1 MPIHDQGYRRYA
13 GTRQPPGRSW
23 SVITRAGI
31 RSFLVRRQLIALLV
45 VAWLPAVVRA
55 VQMYGAAN
63 FPQAEFLVPTRETF
77 RNFLG
82 QQDPFLFFITVY
94 VGAGLIAND
103 RRVNA
108 LQIYLSKPITRAEYI
123 FGKLALLMAFL
134 LFVTWIPALV
144 LLVAQ
149 ILFAGSFA
157 FFLDNPSV
165 LPAITVVSFVQTL
178 TFAMAMLALSSLS
191 KSGRY
196 AGIMFAGVIF
206 FMQAFYR
213 VVLAVTGDSRWAWLS
228 VDAVLTHVGDAIFRV
243 PLRYD
248 LPVWG
253 AVLTLVAVLAGAAA
267 VLLRQVRAV
276 EVVT

>member
-1 MPIHDQGYRRYA
+1 MPIHDQGYRRYT
-13 GTRQPPGRSW
+13 GSRQPIGRSW
-23 SVITRAGI
+23 AVITKAGI
-31 RSFLVRRQLIALLV
+31 RSFLTRRALIGLLI

-55 VQMYGAAN
+55 VQLYAAAN
-63 FPQAEFLVPTRETF
+63 LPQAEFLAPTRETF

-108 LQIYLSKPITRAEYI
+108 LQIYLSKPITRAEYV
-123 FGKLALLMAFL
+123 FGKLALLMVFL
-134 LFVTWIPALV
+134 LFVTWVPAVV
-144 LLVAQ
+144 LLFVQ
-149 ILFAGSFA
+149 ILFAGSFS
-157 FFLDNPSV
+157 FFLSNPTV
-165 LPAITVVSFVQTL
+165 LPAITIVAFVQTL

-196 AGIMFAGVIF
+196 AGIMFAGLIF
-206 FMQAFYR
+206 FMQAFYT
-213 VVLAVTGDSRWAWLS
+213 VVRAVTGDSRWAWVS
-228 VDAVLTHVGDAIFRV
+228 VDAVLTHLGDAIFRM
-243 PLRYD
+243 PARYD

-253 AVLTLVAVLAGAAA
+253 AALTLAAVLLGAAA
-267 VLLRQVRAV
+267 VLHRQVRGV

>member
-1 MPIHDQGYRRYA
+1 MPIHDQGYRRY
-13 GTRQPPGRSW
+13 GGFRQPPGRSW
-23 SVITRAGI
+23 AVITRAGI
-31 RSFLVRRQLIALLV
+31 RSFLSRRALIGLLV

-55 VQMYGAAN
+55 VQMYAAAN
-63 FPQAEFLVPTRETF
+63 LPQAEFLAPTRETF

-134 LFVTWIPALV
+134 LFVTWVPALV
-144 LLVAQ
+144 LLVVQ
-149 ILFAGSFA
+149 ILFAGSFS

-165 LPAITVVSFVQTL
+165 LPAITIVAFVQTL

-196 AGIMFAGVIF
+196 AGIMFAGLIF
-206 FMQAFYR
+206 FMQAFYG
-213 VVLAVTGDSRWAWLS
+213 VVFAVTRDSRWAWLS
-228 VDAVLTHVGDAIFRV
+228 VDAVLTHVGDAIFRL

-253 AVLTLVAVLAGAAA
+253 AAVTLAA
-267 VLLRQVRAV
+267 VLVGSAAVLRRQVRGV